1 MFRLIGQ
8 AFSLEG
14 FFGLLLGR
22 FVSGALYL
30 GFYLALLFGVVVL
43 GEFLVGGGRIAET
56 WARRAERLSCA
67 LRRPGHVG
75 GAVARP
81 P

>member
-1 MFRLIGQ
+1 MHHLES

-14 FFGLLLGR
+14 VFETCFGRLFAGAVCFGFHVSWLLGVF
-22 FVSGALYL
+22 FV
-30 GFYLALLFGVVVL
+30 
-43 GEFLVGGGRIAET
+43 GELLVGGGGIAET
-56 WARRAERLSCA
+56 WARRAERPMVA